1 MGRRFCAAIA
11 QTWLD
16 RRAQHRDRVWA
27 EGRSERFA
35 EVAAEFV
42 RLKGDVILTSGT
54 PPVLAAKQATSVIPI
69 VFVAGDPVGTGLVA
83 SLARPGG
90 NITGLSN
97 QTVGAK
103 RLELLREIV
112 PGLRRAVLEMAEVH
126 AAARNLGLQVAS
138 IELRRAEELRFPSLR
153 ARASRRHTML
163 HLARSSA
170 PTGFASIRWH
180 WARGC
185 RRCMAFAITSEAAG
199 LMSYG
204 PNFPADRRKT

>member
-11 QTWLD
+11 RTWLD

-35 EVAAEFV
+35 EIAAEFV
-42 RLKGDVILTSGT
+42 RLKVDVILTSGT

-69 VFVAGDPVGTGLVA
+69 VFVAGEPVRTGLVA
-83 SLARPGG
+83 SLVRPGG

-97 QTVGAK
+97 QTADLGAK
-103 RLELLREIV
+103 RLELLSEIV
-112 PGLRRAVLEMAEVH
+112 AGLRRLAIMGDVANPASVLEMAEVS
-126 AAARNLGLQVAS
+126 AARNLGLEVAS

-153 ARASRRHTML
+153 ARASGRHTML

-170 PTGFASIRWH
+170 PTGYASIRWH

-185 RRCMAFAITSEAAG
+185 RRCMAFAITSK
-199 LMSYG
+199 
-204 PNFPADRRKT
+204 PPV